1 MRLAALFWRG
11 LDRFHLLFEVT
22 MQASVKGLMTRR
34 AALASVAM
42 IAGASLAQAQTP
54 AEFYKGKQIQMMVYS
69 GAGSTYDTYARL
81 LSRHMARHIPG
92 SPNIVVQNMIGAGGL
107 KLVDYL
113 NRIAPKDGT
122 VFGTVSRGNP
132 FDPIMGKKDIEFDP
146 LKLTWIGS
154 MNREVAI
161 ALSWGTSAVKT
172 FEDVRR
178 IELLVPGTGAGAD
191 SEIIP
196 RAYNNLA
203 GTKFKIVSGYR
214 DTSEASLQLETGEL
228 QGIAYWSMSAIMS
241 LKPDWVLKKKINIL
255 FHTGVSE
262 APDLPGVPRIREL
275 VKDETD
281 RKALEF
287 LLAREVMGRPFVGP
301 PGIPADRAKALR
313 DAFDAT
319 MKDPEFL
326 KDAARGNVEV
336 NLVTAD
342 EINTLLRDA
351 AALPP
356 AVIER
361 ARQVLERN

>member
-1 MRLAALFWRG
+1 MQSKSIMQLIRCAALG
-11 LDRFHLLFEVT
+11 AISLV
-22 MQASVKGLMTRR
+22 
-34 AALASVAM
+34 
-42 IAGASLAQAQTP
+42 AGASVAQAQTP

-81 LSRHMARHIPG
+81 LARHMHRYIPG
-92 SPNIVVQNMIGAGGL
+92 SPNIVVQNMVGAGGL

-113 NRIAPKDGT
+113 NRIAPKDGS

-154 MNREVAI
+154 MNREIAVAF
-161 ALSWGTSAVKT
+161 SWGPSQIKT
-172 FEDVRR
+172 FEDVRKT
-178 IELLVPGTGAGAD
+178 ELLVPGTGAGAD

-214 DTSEASLQLETGEL
+214 DTAEATLQLETGEL
-228 QGIAYWSMSAIMS
+228 QGIAYWSLSAIQS
-241 LKPDWVLKKKINIL
+241 LRPDWIQTKKINVL
-255 FHTGVSE
+255 FHTGATES
-262 APDLPGVPRIREL
+262 PDLPGVPRIRNL

-287 LLAREVMGRPFVGP
+287 LLAREVMGRPFVAP

-313 DAFDAT
+313 DAFNAT
-319 MKDPEFL
+319 MKDSEFL
-326 KDAARGNVEV
+326 KDAARGNIEV
-336 NLVTAD
+336 NLVTAE
-342 EINTLLRDA
+342 EIDALLKDA
-351 AALPP
+351 TALPP

-361 ARQVLERN
+361 ARQVLDRN